1 MTQIRH
7 AENQAHVRMG
17 DQAVAGVNDERNA
30 PGADPNS
37 IDDIA
42 DELEIDLR
50 HYDAGRIA
58 S

>member
-1 MTQIRH
+1 MSGWAIGRPPASTTNATPRVPIRI
-7 AENQAHVRMG
+7 
-17 DQAVAGVNDERNA
+17 
-30 PGADPNS
+30 
-37 IDDIA
+37 IDDIP

>member
-1 MTQIRH
+1 
-7 AENQAHVRMG
+7 MG
-17 DQAVAGVNDERNA
+17 DQAAAGVNDERNA
-30 PGADPNS
+30 PGADPNL
-37 IDDIA
+37 IDDIP